1 MAAAGRRSGARRARA
16 PPEGRG
22 AQVRP
27 GRRCVKT
34 GAAILRLHARNAR
47 DGRPTPDPKVFM
59 PFRTEI
65 KPGTDARDP
74 KRRTV
79 DARPQGR

>member
-1 MAAAGRRSGARRARA
+1 M
-16 PPEGRG
+16 
-22 AQVRP
+22 
-27 GRRCVKT
+27 KT